1 MGAAPPLPPCS
12 IIEQKKE
19 GRSMYIILNKWQV
32 LLGLREL
39 SEEWHTV
46 ENRRG
51 EVTFQRRSII
61 IDILQ
66 LLRLT
71 DCASFEAVFGKGE
84 GSRMWKAE
92 Q

>member
-1 MGAAPPLPPCS
+1 
-12 IIEQKKE
+12 
-19 GRSMYIILNKWQV
+19 MYIILNKWQV

-39 SEEWHTV
+39 SEEWRTV

-71 DCASFEAVFGKGE
+71 DRAAYEAVFGEGE
-84 GSRMWKAE
+84 GSRIWRAD

>member
-1 MGAAPPLPPCS
+1 
-12 IIEQKKE
+12 
-19 GRSMYIILNKWQV
+19 MYIILNKWQV

-39 SEEWHTV
+39 SEEWRTV
-46 ENRRG
+46 ETRRG

-61 IDILQ
+61 IDILH

-71 DCASFEAVFGKGE
+71 DRAAYEAVFGEGE
-84 GSRMWKAE
+84 GSRMWEAE

>member
-1 MGAAPPLPPCS
+1 
-12 IIEQKKE
+12 
-19 GRSMYIILNKWQV
+19 MYIILNKWQV

-51 EVTFQRRSII
+51 EVTFQRRSIV